1 MIFILVIL
9 IAILFYG
16 IKVTPQGEYHTDYSS
31 PKQTAVINGIF
42 TLLIFFS
49 HASQYVELGGFLDE
63 PYLAFRKYVGQLVV
77 ASFLFFSG
85 FGMMESINRKGND
98 YVKSIPA
105 KRFFKVWYHFAIAL
119 LLYLAV
125 AIIFNRHYPIQNI
138 LLSFTGFKAIGNSN
152 WYMFVTFAMYIIIY
166 IAFMIGRKHKTIGL
180 TLVFA
185 LTIAFVVFEYKI
197 GLEQRYY
204 NTIFC
209 LPFGMLFSVI
219 KPYFDKIVMKNDL
232 FYFISTGCVFLIYYI
247 FEHYRAKSIVH
258 HNFFAI
264 LAVILIMMITM
275 KVKIGN
281 PILDFFGNH
290 IFSFFILQRI
300 PMIIL
305 DELGFSRHKYAF
317 IIVSFVATLCLSIV
331 FDKIMEKTD
340 KMIYK
345 KKVK

>member
-1 MIFILVIL
+1 MVFILVIL
-9 IAILFYG
+9 IAVLFYN
-16 IKVTPQGEYHTDYSS
+16 IKVTGEGEYHTDYSA
-31 PKQTAVINGIF
+31 PKQTATINGIF

-49 HASQYVELGGFLDE
+49 HASQYIKLDGYLDD
-63 PYLAFRKYVGQLVV
+63 PYLAFRKYIGQLVV

-85 FGMMESINRKGND
+85 FGMMESINKKEND
-98 YVKSIPA
+98 YVKSIPT
-105 KRFFKVWYHFAIAL
+105 KRFFKVWYHFAVAL
-119 LLYLAV
+119 LMYLVV
-125 AIIFNRHYPIQNI
+125 AIIFKRNYPIQNI
-138 LLSFTGFKAIGNSN
+138 LLSFTGFKSIGNSN
-152 WYMFVTFAMYIIIY
+152 WYMFVTFAMYVIIY
-166 IAFMIGRKHKTIGL
+166 IAFMIGRKHKAIGL

-185 LTIAFVVFEYKI
+185 LTIAFVIFEKKI

-232 FYFISTGCVFLIYYI
+232 FYFISTGAVFLAYYI
-247 FEHYRAKSIVH
+247 FEHYRAKSIII
-258 HNFFAI
+258 HNIFAI

-281 PILDFFGNH
+281 AILDFFGNH

-305 DELGFSRHKYAF
+305 DEMNFSRHKYAF
-317 IIVSFVATLCLSIV
+317 IIVSFVATLCLTII
-331 FDKIMEKTD
+331 FDKLMEKTD
-340 KMIYK
+340 KLIYK
-345 KKVK
+345 R